1 MLIQR
6 LVVRPH
12 PRTVAKVKVGDRVGF
27 GWQRNACMSTA
38 CANCAAGRE
47 EACTNFEGLFDPHF
61 GGYATSITVNENF
74 TFPIPDG
81 IPSEVAGP
89 LLCAGVTTYAPLARN
104 VKAGDRVGVIGIGGL
119 GHMALQYA
127 WCGV

>member
-1 MLIQR
+1 
-6 LVVRPH
+6 
-12 PRTVAKVKVGDRVGF
+12 
-27 GWQRNACMSTA
+27 MSTA

-47 EACTNFEGLFDPHF
+47 EACTNFEGLFDPYF

-127 WCGV
+127 RCG